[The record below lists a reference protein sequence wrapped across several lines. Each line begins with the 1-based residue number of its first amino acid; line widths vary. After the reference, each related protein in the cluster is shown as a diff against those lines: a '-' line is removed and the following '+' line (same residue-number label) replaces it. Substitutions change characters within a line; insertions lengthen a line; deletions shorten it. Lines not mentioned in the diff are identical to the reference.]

1 MITLIHPTGNANVR
15 GVLTGLYRDNM
26 LATYYTTIGYASEN
40 RILKMLPHFVTDI
53 LNRRSYD
60 IPQHLI
66 SGHFYSEFIRFCR
79 SCSLFPKFR
88 NLNTRLAIDK
98 IYFTLDIQLAKD
110 IDSSNIP
117 TVTKAIYGYEDGS
130 LNSFKAAKK
139 RGLINIYDLPIG
151 YWRAGHEILFE
162 EAELQPQWSTTIP
175 ALNEPKNKLE
185 RKDEELALADHV
197 FVASSFTQETLKL
210 APKFQ
215 AEVEAIPY
223 GAPFPASQIS
233 PARAEG
239 KPLRALFVGGLS
251 QRKGIS
257 YLFDAIASLKGMMDL
272 TVIGRRPVGCEA
284 LDKHLD
290 HHTWIASLPHQ
301 RILEIM
307 SHHDVLVF
315 PSLFEGFGLV
325 ILEALS
331 QGIPV
336 ITTAHTAGPDLLTDG
351 EDGFIVPIRSSEAIA
366 EKLELLYR
374 DCDLLEEM
382 KKNAL
387 IKSREYSWQHYSEQ
401 LVSSIKSFISNN

>member
-53 LNRRSYD
+53 LNRRSYN
-60 IPQHLI
+60 IPQNLI
-66 SGHFYSEFIRFCR
+66 INHPYSEIFRLLNSYCCLKNSSPLRVR
-79 SCSLFPKFR
+79 S
-88 NLNTRLAIDK
+88 AIDN
-98 IYFTLDIQLAKD
+98 IYYKLDHHLAKD
-110 IDSSNIP
+110 IESDIIP
-117 TVTKAIYGYEDGS
+117 NVTKVIYGYEDGS

-151 YWRAGHEILFE
+151 YWRAGHEIFFE
-162 EAELQPQWSTTIP
+162 EAELQPQWSITIP
-175 ALNEPKNKLE
+175 ALNEPENKLV
-185 RKDEELALADHV
+185 RKDEELALADHI
-197 FVASSFTQETLKL
+197 FVASSFTRETLNK
-210 APKFQ
+210 APTIHAQ
-215 AEVEAIPY
+215 VEVISY
-223 GAPFPASQIS
+223 GAPPPVSHVPF
-233 PARAEG
+233 ARAEG

-290 HHTWIASLPHQ
+290 HHTWIASLPHHH
-301 RILEIM
+301 ILEIM
-307 SHHDVLVF
+307 CQNDVLVF

-336 ITTAHTAGPDLLTDG
+336 ITTPHTAGPDLLTDG

-387 IKSREYSWQHYSEQ
+387 KKSREYTWQHYRGQ